1 MEEVMDNTQET
12 YSQDLSRLKRK
23 NYYMYD
29 QYGNNPMDPV
39 GPIGLIALKGT
50 IDLTKNVNER
60 LKERREVYR
69 PFIEKGE
76 LPERAGFLRD
86 DYMINVSYPR
96 FDTGEGKAFINST
109 VRGHDLFIFVDVIN
123 YSCTY
128 KFYGKD
134 KVMTPDEHFQ
144 DLKRVIEAASGK
156 ARRINVIMPYLY
168 EGRQHKRNSRES
180 LDCAYMLEEIHRL
193 GVDNIICFDTHD
205 PRVFNA
211 VPLSA
216 FECIPSTYQII
227 KSLFNKVDDIKL
239 GENKLMIVSPDE
251 GGIPRAMYYSAMLE
265 APLSTFYKRRDY
277 RNVVNGKNPIV
288 AHEYLGVDCNGS
300 DILII
305 DDMISSG
312 ESMLDIARELKGR
325 NANRIYCCS
334 GFTLFTDGTEK
345 FDQAYKDGLIDGV
358 IGTNLIYLPDEL
370 KNKEWFI
377 CADFSKFL
385 ALLVDAIN
393 HDASLSPLVNPV
405 EKIRKKINEY
415 KSNQRKG

>member
-1 MEEVMDNTQET
+1 MDNTQET

-216 FECIPSTYQII
+216 FECIPSTI
-227 KSLFNKVDDIKL
+227 K
-239 GENKLMIVSPDE
+239 
-251 GGIPRAMYYSAMLE
+251 
-265 APLSTFYKRRDY
+265 
-277 RNVVNGKNPIV
+277 
-288 AHEYLGVDCNGS
+288 
-300 DILII
+300 
-305 DDMISSG
+305 
-312 ESMLDIARELKGR
+312 
-325 NANRIYCCS
+325 
-334 GFTLFTDGTEK
+334 
-345 FDQAYKDGLIDGV
+345 
-358 IGTNLIYLPDEL
+358 
-370 KNKEWFI
+370 
-377 CADFSKFL
+377 
-385 ALLVDAIN
+385 
-393 HDASLSPLVNPV
+393 
-405 EKIRKKINEY
+405 
-415 KSNQRKG
+415 